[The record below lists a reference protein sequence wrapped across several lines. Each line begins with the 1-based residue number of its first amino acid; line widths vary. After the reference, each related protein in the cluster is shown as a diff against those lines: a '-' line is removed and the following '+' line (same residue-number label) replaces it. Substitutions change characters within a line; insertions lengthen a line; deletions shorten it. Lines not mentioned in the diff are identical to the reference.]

1 MLAVLAVST
10 TAFILLTKNVF
21 LPDQGAFSEAQ
32 DSAEARAEARASPTP
47 FIAGVRQGSEGRSQ
61 HGSRGQAEWQWSSPG
76 STAPAKRPGLAMPPD
91 RGRLGPQGCPALQ
104 GAQDSRFL
112 ASRSAL
118 KRSSDDERYATP
130 GYTSEYAPEYP
141 QEDPPDTPYHPLEEG
156 PLAIAGTVVNEGG
169 RAG

>member
-32 DSAEARAEARASPTP
+32 DSAEARVADP

-61 HGSRGQAEWQWSSPG
+61 HGSRGQADWQWSSPG
-76 STAPAKRPGLAMPPD
+76 STAPQSARASDAARSRTAAAAGVS
-91 RGRLGPQGCPALQ
+91 ALQ

-118 KRSSDDERYATP
+118 KRSSDDERYSDARVHIRVRT
-130 GYTSEYAPEYP
+130 
-141 QEDPPDTPYHPLEEG
+141 
-156 PLAIAGTVVNEGG
+156 
-169 RAG
+169 